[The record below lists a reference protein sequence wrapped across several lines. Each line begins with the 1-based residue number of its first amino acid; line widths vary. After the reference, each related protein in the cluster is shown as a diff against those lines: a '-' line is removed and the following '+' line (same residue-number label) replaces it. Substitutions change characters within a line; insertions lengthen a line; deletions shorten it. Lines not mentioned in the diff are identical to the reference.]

1 MNSIDCFGADR
12 AALSAPLIL
21 PQAGKPGVPG
31 VVLLPAIAGMNDY
44 VRRVAHRLSAG
55 GFAVAILDYFAR
67 VGRSPDVSTLA
78 AIDVAVNS
86 LPDRCVI
93 ADACGLVSALRE
105 HEAIDPERIGSLG
118 FCIGGM
124 YSLMLSAETPDLS
137 ASVDYYGSV
146 CYGKTSDLKPVSPLD
161 RAKDIQAPLLAHFV
175 TFDRLISAADIE
187 ALEAE
192 LKRASKPYELFTY
205 NGAPHAFDEDF
216 RPVAY
221 RPVASKLAWERTNT
235 FLDWHLKGVP
245 AR

>member
-1 MNSIDCFGADR
+1 
-12 AALSAPLIL
+12 LSA
-21 PQAGKPGVPG
+21 K
-31 VVLLPAIAGMNDY
+31 
-44 VRRVAHRLSAG
+44 

-67 VGRSPDVSTLA
+67 ESRCPDISTPA

-86 LPDRCVI
+86 LTDHRVI

-105 HEAIDPERIGSLG
+105 HEAVDPNRIGSLG

-124 YSLMLSAETPDLS
+124 YSLMLSTETPHLS
-137 ASVDYYGSV
+137 ASVDYYGSIR
-146 CYGKTSDLKPVSPLD
+146 YEKTSDRKPVSPID
-161 RAKDIQAPLLAHFV
+161 CAKDIQAPLLAHFG

-192 LKRASKPYELFTY
+192 LRRTSKPYELFTY
-205 NGAPHAFDEDF
+205 NGSPHAFDEDS

-221 RPVASKLAWERTNT
+221 RPVAAKLAWQRTMT